1 MKSAVFQTDLSPM
14 AHRSKLA
21 LLARLALLAVAVKCF
36 CGPSQQATSLE
47 LGQ

>member
-21 LLARLALLAVAVKCF
+21 LLALLAVAVKCF